1 MYSSEVYGQKHR
13 QAGMSLA
20 VATNFAL
27 CGVVAIASLTAPA
40 ATLENK
46 WQPAIIFFVVTDAFA
61 IVFVWLFM
69 RTEGLRASS
78 LEDMHV
84 SDIRRQL
91 AARPHKM
98 LTSSLGRNCSLSLC
112 VSGCDTKGGRSF
124 RRPLP
129 VARPKGHFGSGAET
143 KPLWRT

>member
-27 CGVVAIASLTAPA
+27 CGVVAIASLTAPS
-40 ATLENK
+40 ATLEDK
-46 WQPAIIFFVVTDAFA
+46 WQPAIIFFVVTDALA
-61 IVFVWLFM
+61 IVLVWLFM

-84 SDIRRQL
+84 SDIFSV
-91 AARPHKM
+91 ARPHMM
-98 LTSSLGRNCSLSLC
+98 LTPSLGRNCSLSLC
-112 VSGCDTKGGRSF
+112 GSGCDIK
-124 RRPLP
+124 
-129 VARPKGHFGSGAET
+129 
-143 KPLWRT
+143 